1 MTPTTE
7 PRNKTMKTTMKT
19 ETNSKTEKAEILEI
33 KKLAAKYCRRKHINL
48 TFAGIVRKDV
58 YGNLCAEL
66 RGNIY
71 GNVFLST
78 LSHLRLVTGKKIL
91 AARY

>member
-1 MTPTTE
+1 MERLTE
-7 PRNKTMKTTMKT
+7 
-19 ETNSKTEKAEILEI
+19 SKTEKAEILEI
-33 KKLAAKYCRRKHINL
+33 KKLAKKYCRRKYINL
-48 TFAGIVRKDV
+48 TFAGIVRKDI

-78 LSHLRLVTGKKIL
+78 LSHLRLVAGKKI
-91 AARY
+91 

>member
-1 MTPTTE
+1 MERLTE
-7 PRNKTMKTTMKT
+7 
-19 ETNSKTEKAEILEI
+19 SKTEKAEILEI
-33 KKLAAKYCRRKHINL
+33 KKLAKKYCRRKYTNL

-78 LSHLRLVTGKKIL
+78 LSHLRLVAGKKI
-91 AARY
+91 

>member
-1 MTPTTE
+1 
-7 PRNKTMKTTMKT
+7 MKTKT
-19 ETNSKTEKAEILEI
+19 NNLTESESKTEKAEILEI
-33 KKLAAKYCRRKHINL
+33 KKLATKYCRRKHTNL

-78 LSHLRLVTGKKIL
+78 LSHLRLVAGKKIFS
-91 AARY
+91 